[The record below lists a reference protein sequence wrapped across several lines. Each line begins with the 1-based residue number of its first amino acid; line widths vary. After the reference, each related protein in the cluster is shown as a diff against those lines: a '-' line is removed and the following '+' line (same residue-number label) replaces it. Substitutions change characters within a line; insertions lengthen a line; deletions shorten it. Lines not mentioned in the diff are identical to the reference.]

1 MSPIEFSSTTVWV
14 PRRAGAL
21 AAARDLLLVAV
32 AGIAAAC
39 IGQLLGRPMRLSL
52 GVPLLGSV
60 LASLP
65 RALVL
70 LLVLARVNR
79 LGAFTGAAVCE
90 VLARAATGIAGLGLM
105 AAVAPLV
112 GGALAD
118 IAWHATRRWQPVSAR
133 LVLTGAVLAGARVLA
148 AWILMGLLA
157 FPARGMAKPGAV
169 VALTIVGL
177 DMLLGAAAGLL
188 ITTLHQGLDRWRVG
202 ESRNKEP
209 QG

>member
-1 MSPIEFSSTTVWV
+1 MNPTELPLTTVWV

-39 IGQLLGRPMRLSL
+39 IGQLLGRPMRLGL

-118 IAWHATRRWQPVSAR
+118 IAWHATRRWQPVGAR

-148 AWILMGLLA
+148 AWLLMAWFAFLA
-157 FPARGMAKPGAV
+157 QSTVRPAAI

-177 DMLLGAAAGLL
+177 DMLLGASAGLL
-188 ITTLHQGLDRWRVG
+188 VAPLRQSFDRWRVG
-202 ESRNKEP
+202 KSRNKEP
-209 QG
+209 RG